1 MEKWILKNKG
11 EPKMIKTEEFIALRN
26 KEDGRVLV
34 DYKNNKHTFAYSA
47 RFSDSMKDAAVIP
60 KKNFKEDERFS
71 KLADV
76 FGCEPII
83 VTATYELKALDG
95 SEPKELIKKEKSL
108 KEILAMIADIEGETE
123 DD

>member
-1 MEKWILKNKG
+1 
-11 EPKMIKTEEFIALRN
+11 MIKTEEFIALRN

-71 KLADV
+71 KLADA

>member
-1 MEKWILKNKG
+1 MIETEK
-11 EPKMIKTEEFIALRN
+11 FIALRN
-26 KEDGRVLV
+26 KEDGRYLV

-60 KKNFKEDERFS
+60 EKNFKEDERFN
-71 KLADV
+71 KLADA

-95 SEPKELIKKEKSL
+95 SEPKELSKKEKSL
-108 KEILAMIADIEGETE
+108 KEILALIEAIEDKME

>member
-1 MEKWILKNKG
+1 MEK
-11 EPKMIKTEEFIALRN
+11 TETFIALRN

-47 RFSDSMKDAAVIP
+47 SFSDSMKDAAVIP
-60 KKNFKEDERFS
+60 EKNFREDERFS
-71 KLADV
+71 KLADA

-95 SEPKELIKKEKSL
+95 SELKELTKEEKSL
-108 KEILAMIADIEGETE
+108 KEILGLIEAIESKME
-123 DD
+123 VD